1 MPIVTIRDLYV
12 VELTEL
18 LDAEQQVLCEL
29 PLLSSAATADGL
41 RHVFDEHYRQTLE
54 HVTRLEWLFREID
67 ERPRGT
73 GSRGLRAIIEEAR
86 LRTALL
92 DRGPARDAAL
102 LAVGQR
108 IAHHEIGAYRSAL
121 IYAARLV
128 DRRGAAR
135 LEETVKEE
143 DGMSRRLE
151 ALAAAGVGAGAPPA
165 AAVEGP
171 VPSTA
176 VAAPFVEVQPAQGFD
191 STPGIVSH

>member
-29 PLLSSAATADGL
+29 PLLASAATADEL
-41 RHVFDEHYRQTLE
+41 RHVFDEHYRQTHE
-54 HVTRLEWLFREID
+54 QVTRLEGIFREMD
-67 ERPRGT
+67 ERPRGA
-73 GSRGLRAIIEEAR
+73 GSRGLRAIIEDAR

-121 IYAARLV
+121 TYAGRLV

-135 LEETVKEE
+135 LEDALKEE

-151 ALAAAGVGAGAPPA
+151 ALAAAGAVAPPA
-165 AAVEGP
+165 AAVDGH

-176 VAAPFVEVQPAQGFD
+176 LAAPFVEIQPVPGFD
-191 STPGIVSH
+191 SRPGTVSH